1 LKWENVVDT
10 DTYVVVD
17 ENLAF
22 GVLNIFDDVAAQ
34 SANLI
39 LDPNTYIVPYDMDE
53 DFNKGFDLSLD
64 ITKLTNRITLE
75 LNNRDYI
82 FTSVTSSQSFFI
94 VPTSPQKREIIFT
107 NTSSSYTQV

>member
-1 LKWENVVDT
+1 
-10 DTYVVVD
+10 VVVD

-39 LDPNTYIVPYDMDE
+39 LDPNTYFVGYEMDE

-64 ITKLTNRITLE
+64 TN
-75 LNNRDYI
+75 
-82 FTSVTSSQSFFI
+82 
-94 VPTSPQKREIIFT
+94 K
-107 NTSSSYTQV
+107 